1 MPVSEPIIESEPLL
15 HPLERVDRRGSQLY
29 QDLNESGKEVGFA
42 EGSWGTYGTRKVN
55 GLWATRTR
63 DHPKEINGQ
72 RTKMTNTFQA
82 FSSPLKI

>member
-1 MPVSEPIIESEPLL
+1 MPVSEPIIEAEPLL
-15 HPLERVDRRGSQLY
+15 HPLECVDRTGSQLY
-29 QDLNESGKEVGFA
+29 QDLNESGKEVGFP
-42 EGSWGTYGTRKVN
+42 EGSWGMYGTRKVN
-55 GLWATRTR
+55 GLWATR